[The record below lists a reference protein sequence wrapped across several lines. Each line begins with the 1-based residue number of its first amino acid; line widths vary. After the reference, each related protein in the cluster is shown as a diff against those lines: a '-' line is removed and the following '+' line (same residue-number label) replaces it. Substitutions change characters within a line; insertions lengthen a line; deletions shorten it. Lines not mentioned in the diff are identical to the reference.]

1 MVRAGLTST
10 LVVSEAGNLADEV
23 GFENLTI
30 SALAQRLGVK
40 QPTLYK
46 HVTGTSG
53 LHREMAVLAKLELA
67 EVMRRSAV
75 GKSGDD
81 ALMAISTAYRTWAT
95 KHPGRYA
102 ATVRAPAPGDE
113 KDEHASHEALDVV
126 TSVLDG
132 YGITGDDAI
141 DVTRSFRAALHG
153 FVTLEAAGGFG
164 LPADVD
170 RSFDRLI
177 RNLVRAI
184 ADWRIPS

>member
-1 MVRAGLTST
+1 MPRVGLTST
-10 LVVSEAGNLADEV
+10 LVVSEAGDLADEV
-23 GFENLTI
+23 GFDNLTI

-67 EVMRRSAV
+67 DVLRRSAV

-81 ALMAISTAYRTWAT
+81 ALIAISAAYRTWAT
-95 KHPGRYA
+95 EHPGRYA
-102 ATVRAPAPGDE
+102 ATVRAAAPGD
-113 KDEHASHEALDVV
+113 DEDEAAGREALEVV

-141 DVTRSFRAALHG
+141 DVTRSLRAGLHG
-153 FVTLEAAGGFG
+153 FVSLEAAGGFG

-170 RSFDRLI
+170 RSFERLV
-177 RNLVRAI
+177 RSLVRAI
-184 ADWRIPS
+184 TDWRIIS